1 MLFDDGD
8 RVRWCSRA
16 AAANGGGEP
25 DAFIGRHLDDP
36 PFGPAPAALH
46 EAIRRTRRRHEAQQV
61 TYHSRVMGADVTVAV
76 IPLTEGYAVA
86 ARAVHREGEL
96 DLGSLL
102 DATEMRFLAR
112 ETSDVLVLLDE
123 HGVICHVSPSVTHV
137 LGHEP
142 QALVGVDVGTLLH
155 PDDQPPA
162 FASFQRALQ
171 TGSLG
176 RTEFR
181 VRDARGDWRDI
192 SATGFRRIS
201 DAPGARFVGIW
212 QDVTARRLVEQAQGA
227 ANARLREL
235 VHRVD
240 QARAEEQARAARELH
255 DRVGQALTL
264 ARIGAQRLAER
275 PDAAAMAAP
284 LADLVGDIDDAI
296 AAARAITEELRPPLL
311 EEFGLA
317 AALEHEVVRV
327 CARAGLAHELALE
340 ELALPVDV
348 ARRLFA
354 VAQEALTN
362 VVRHAGAHTVRAQL
376 GAYPGGVTLSVRDD
390 GAGFQSDQ
398 LRDPQALGLLGMQE
412 RMGAIGGSLSV
423 QGSRGAGTTII
434 ATAPLPGGPSP
445 A

>member
-1 MLFDDGD
+1 VLFDEGD

-16 AAANGGGEP
+16 AAANARGEP

-46 EAIRRTRRRHEAQQV
+46 EAITASRRERTAQYV
-61 TYHSRVMGADVTVAV
+61 TYHSRVMAADIAVSV
-76 IPLTEGYAVA
+76 IPLADGYAVA
-86 ARAVHREGEL
+86 ARAVHRSG
-96 DLGSLL
+96 DPDMRGLL
-102 DATEMRFLAR
+102 DDAGMRFLAR
-112 ETSDVLVLLDE
+112 ETSDVLVLHDE
-123 HGVICHVSPSVTHV
+123 TGRICHVSPSVTHV
-137 LGHEP
+137 LGYEP
-142 QALVGVDVGTLLH
+142 QAIVGMNAGELMH

-171 TGSLG
+171 SGALG

-192 SATGFRRIS
+192 SATGFRRLG
-201 DAPGARFVGIW
+201 DAPGTHFVGIW

-240 QARAEEQARAARELH
+240 QARAEEKARAARELH

-264 ARIGAQRLAER
+264 ARIGAQRLAEH
-275 PDAAAMAAP
+275 PDAAAVAAP
-284 LADLVGDIDDAI
+284 LADLVGDIDAAI
-296 AAARAITEELRPPLL
+296 AAARAVTEELRPPLL
-311 EEFGLA
+311 DEFGLA

-327 CARAGLAHELALE
+327 CARAGIAHELALDE
-340 ELALPVDV
+340 VALPVDV

-362 VVRHAGAHTVRAQL
+362 VVRHAGARTVRVQL
-376 GAYPGGVTLSVRDD
+376 AAHGGGVTLSVRDD
-390 GAGFQSDQ
+390 GTGFQSDQ
-398 LRDPQALGLLGMQE
+398 LHDPQALGLLGMQE
-412 RMGAIGGSLSV
+412 RMSAIDGSLSV

-434 ATAPLPGGPSP
+434 ATAPVP
-445 A
+445 AGETPA